1 MDNRIGELQV
11 FLRVVETGSFSEAGR
26 ALLTTPSTVSKLIA
40 RMEARLG
47 VRLMERST
55 RALSLTDEGKLV
67 YERGKALVANFEELE
82 LDIAKGAS
90 QARGTV
96 RVNASIGF
104 GTMGLVPLL
113 PAFWDAHPNIVVDL
127 SVSDE
132 LVDLY
137 LDRTDIAFRIGTLV
151 DSNLIS
157 RRLGAAQRKI
167 VASPAY
173 LERHGTPNAVE
184 DLDQHN
190 CLGFNFR
197 RAAPVWPLREAG
209 AVVNRT
215 VRHLA
220 IAGAGL
226 ARLGEYHVRDDIAD
240 GRLVEVLAEAGCGD
254 EEEIHALYIGGP
266 LMPQRVRLFL
276 DFFVPR
282 LQRFIADD
290 LAADPGPSG
299 GHRPTSRPSMI

>member
-11 FLRVVETGSFSEAGR
+11 FLRVVETGSFSEAAR

-55 RALSLTDEGKLV
+55 RKLALTDEGRSV
-67 YERGKALVANFEELE
+67 YDRGKALVADFEDFE
-82 LDIAKGAS
+82 LDVARGAN

-96 RVNASIGF
+96 RVNASVGF

-113 PAFWDAHPNIVVDL
+113 PLFWEAHPQIVVDL

-132 LVDLY
+132 LVDIY
-137 LDRTDIAFRIGTLV
+137 LDRTDIAFRIGELV
-151 DSNLIS
+151 DSNLVA
-157 RRLGAAQRKI
+157 RRIGAARRKI
-167 VASPAY
+167 VASPGY
-173 LERHGTPNAVE
+173 LARHGTPRTVD
-184 DLDQHN
+184 DLDSHN

-197 RAAPVWPLREAG
+197 RAAPVWPLKEG
-209 AVVNRT
+209 AVVVNRAVRGNLVTNNGGT

-226 ARLGEYHVRDDIAD
+226 ARLGEYHIREDLRE
-240 GRLVEVLAEAGCGD
+240 GRLVEVLADAGCGD
-254 EEEIHALYIGGP
+254 EEGIHAVYIGGP

-282 LQRFIADD
+282 LQEFLTAQ
-290 LAADPGPSG
+290 PPSVD
-299 GHRPTSRPSMI
+299 

>member
-11 FLRVVETGSFSEAGR
+11 FLRVVETGSFSEAAR
-26 ALLTTPSTVSKLIA
+26 ALLTTPSTVSKLIG
-40 RMEARLG
+40 RMEKRLG

-55 RALSLTDEGKLV
+55 RKLALTAEGRSV
-67 YERGKALVANFEELE
+67 YDRGKALVADFEEFE
-82 LDIAKGAS
+82 HDVANGAN

-96 RVNASIGF
+96 RVNASVGF

-113 PAFWDAHPNIVVDL
+113 PAFWAANPNIVVDL

-137 LDRTDIAFRIGTLV
+137 LDRTDVAFRIGDLV
-151 DSNLIS
+151 DSNLVARKI
-157 RRLGAAQRKI
+157 GAARRKI

-173 LERHGTPNAVE
+173 LAGHGTPRTVD
-184 DLDQHN
+184 DLDRHN

-197 RAAPVWPLREAG
+197 RAAPVWPVKDGDSVVSR
-209 AVVNRT
+209 AVRGNLVTNNGGT

-226 ARLGEYHVRDDIAD
+226 ARLGEYHVRDDLLC
-240 GRLVEVLAEAGCGD
+240 GRLVEVLGDAGCGD
-254 EEEIHALYIGGP
+254 EEDIHAVYIGGP
-266 LMPQRVRLFL
+266 LMPRRVRLFL

-282 LQRFIADD
+282 LQEFI
-290 LAADPGPSG
+290 GP
-299 GHRPTSRPSMI
+299 